1 MNHAAVNI
9 RPLTGPTR
17 LQSLIDAIGEQ
28 EFENELLSLLNE
40 TCGAEHC
47 AIFGLDGLAPREL
60 AAASLDGT
68 NTAHACA
75 TQYLKSQSWRR
86 DPTMGAA
93 RQQALNDSPSLIH
106 LNIGEL
112 EDRELR
118 DVIYARMS
126 ERLLLC
132 GPSAAGR
139 VALSILKSGN
149 GSTFESSGV
158 MDLERFATILLPIL
172 GKHATATW
180 HRSRLLLALTS
191 LEEIET
197 CVFACPDKFPR
208 RESQVCARI
217 IYGMSSTGIALEL
230 GISEETVMTYRKR
243 VYQRLGI
250 ATQRELLIWYVSQW
264 ARAPRQPF
272 GSSLVQH

>member
-1 MNHAAVNI
+1 MSHPVVNI
-9 RPLTGPTR
+9 RPLTGPTK
-17 LQSLIDAIGEQ
+17 LQSLIGAIGER
-28 EFENELLSLLNE
+28 EFELELLSLLNE

-47 AIFGLDGLAPREL
+47 AIFGLDGQAPREL
-60 AAASLDGT
+60 AAVSLDGT
-68 NTAHACA
+68 NTAHVCA
-75 TQYLKSQSWRR
+75 SQYLQSQSWRR

-93 RQQALNDSPSLIH
+93 RLQATNDTPSLIH
-106 LNIGEL
+106 LNIGDL

-118 DVIYARMS
+118 DVIYARMG

-132 GPSAAGR
+132 GPSSAGR

-149 GSTFESSGV
+149 GSLFEAAGM
-158 MDLERFATILLPIL
+158 MDLERFATVLLPIL

-180 HRSRLLLALTS
+180 QRSRLLLALTS
-191 LEEIET
+191 LEEIES
-197 CVFACPDKFPR
+197 CVLAGADKFPR

-217 IYGMSSTGIALEL
+217 IYGMSSTGMALEL

-264 ARAPRQPF
+264 AHAPRAPGPTPSAR
-272 GSSLVQH
+272 H

>member
-1 MNHAAVNI
+1 MNQVAVNI
-9 RPLTGPTR
+9 RPLGGTTK
-17 LQSLIDAIGEQ
+17 LQSVIDAIGER
-28 EFENELLSLLNE
+28 EFELELLSLLNE

-68 NTAHACA
+68 NTAHVCA
-75 TQYLKSQSWRR
+75 SQYLQSQSWRR

-93 RQQALNDSPSLIH
+93 RQQASNDTPSLIH
-106 LNIGEL
+106 LNIGDL

-139 VALSILKSGN
+139 VALSILKSGS
-149 GSTFESSGV
+149 GSLFEASGV

-172 GKHATATW
+172 GKHAAATW
-180 HRSRLLLALTS
+180 QRSRLLLALTS
-191 LEEIET
+191 LEEIES
-197 CVFACPDKFPR
+197 CVLNGAERFPR

-217 IYGMSSTGIALEL
+217 VYGMSSTGIALEL

-243 VYQRLGI
+243 IYQRLAI

-264 ARAPRQPF
+264 AHTPRAP
-272 GSSLVQH
+272 GLISSAPH